1 MAKVIVV
8 GDGPA
13 GLSTALFLAK
23 LEMDVTV
30 FGLDKTS
37 MHSAMLY
44 NYLGIPEITG
54 SEFQQIARRQ
64 VSGFGADL
72 QNKRVEGIQK
82 RDRGF
87 VVTTEDGVQHESK
100 YVVLAEGKGVK
111 LSVGLGLTSAGE
123 SVETGPSG
131 QTRIEGLYVVG
142 RSTSIQRSQAI
153 ISAGQG
159 AAAALDILSIEL
171 ERDVR
176 DFDTPPKDK

>member
-13 GLSTALFLAK
+13 GLRAALFLAK
-23 LEMDVTV
+23 LEMEVTV

-37 MHSAMLY
+37 MHSAMLH
-44 NYLGIPEITG
+44 NYLGIPEMTG
-54 SEFQQIARRQ
+54 TEFQQIARRQ
-64 VSGFGADL
+64 VTGFGAEL
-72 QNKRVEGIQK
+72 HNKRVTAIDKKDG
-82 RDRGF
+82 GF
-87 VVTTEDGVQHESK
+87 VVTTEDRAQHEGK

-111 LSVGLGLTSAGE
+111 LSAGLGLTSAGE
-123 SVETGPSG
+123 SVEAGSNG
-131 QTRIEGLYVVG
+131 QTSVEGLYVVG

-176 DFDTPPKDK
+176 DFDTPPKGE